1 MIGAGQER
9 GYRVRHHDP
18 RKARLVALVSVAL
31 LVLAGWG
38 LYRLGFS
45 MSGFVEESALEQR
58 QILEDRID
66 FLEDQNAALT
76 RQVANL
82 QRGELIEREA
92 ADDVTATLH
101 ALESELLLLREELSF
116 YKSIVSPSAMEPGL
130 HVQSF
135 ELEPGEGSG
144 EYLYKLVLTQV
155 RGNSRVARG
164 KVDIEVSGLLEG
176 RLQRLRLGQLTDQEQ
191 DMLKF
196 SFKYFQSV
204 EGVIVLPAGFE
215 PSRVAVRLKPDSKR
229 LDAVER
235 EYEWDSALVG
245 DKA

>member
-1 MIGAGQER
+1 MIGARQES
-9 GYRVRHHDP
+9 GYRVQHHNP
-18 RKARLVALVSVAL
+18 RKTRILTLLSLVLLVA
-31 LVLAGWG
+31 AGWG
-38 LYRLGFS
+38 LYRLGFW
-45 MSGFVEESALEQR
+45 MSGFAEESALEDR
-58 QILEDRID
+58 QHLEDRID

-76 RQVANL
+76 RQLASL
-82 QRGELIEREA
+82 QRGALIEREA
-92 ADDVTATLH
+92 AGDVSATLH
-101 ALESELLLLREELSF
+101 QMESELLLLREELSF

-135 ELEPGEGSG
+135 ELEQGEDAG

-164 KVDIEVSGLLEG
+164 EVDIEVTGLLEG
-176 RLQRLRLGQLTDQEQ
+176 RLERLRLGRLTGRAEDVLE
-191 DMLKF
+191 F

-215 PSRVAVRLKPDSKR
+215 PSRVAVRVKPKTKR
-229 LDAVER
+229 LEAVER

-245 DKA
+245 ENA